1 MMYLGQINLGVLDG
15 WVMDVGRR
23 SQTPLEALLGGK
35 SIQREIQG
43 QVNGVQWGLLQ
54 SQMLLSRVGGAGCRG
69 MQGCLKDVWLWQG
82 TALLR

>member
-1 MMYLGQINLGVLDG
+1 MYLGQINLGVLDG

-23 SQTPLEALLGGK
+23 SQTRLEALLGGK

-43 QVNGVQWGLLQ
+43 QINGVQGGLLQ

-69 MQGCLKDVWLWQG
+69 IQGCLEDMWLWQG
-82 TALLR
+82 TALLC